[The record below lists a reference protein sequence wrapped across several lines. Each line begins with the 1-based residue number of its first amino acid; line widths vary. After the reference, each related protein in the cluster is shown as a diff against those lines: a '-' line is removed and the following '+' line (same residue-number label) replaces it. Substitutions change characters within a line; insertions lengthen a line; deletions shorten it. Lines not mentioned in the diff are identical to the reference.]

1 MERFYL
7 DTNIIFSYFLKKFS
21 EKKGRK
27 IEAKIANFLMNSSQR
42 VKYVVS
48 ALTKAEIV
56 RKLRSE
62 FNSEEDDIKEMWE
75 DFLYD
80 VSPLYISVT
89 QSLDEI
95 YEEITKI
102 VFKIPIKKRVTNLEH
117 LIIAKKNDL
126 IFVTGDKEIVEK
138 CRAFYEKVWD
148 YRTLRR
154 AYENLK

>member
-1 MERFYL
+1 MY
-7 DTNIIFSYFLKKFS
+7 
-21 EKKGRK
+21 
-27 IEAKIANFLMNSSQR
+27 SSQK

-48 ALTKAEIV
+48 VLTKAEII

-75 DFLYD
+75 DFLSD

-89 QSLDEI
+89 QSLEEI

-117 LIIAKKNDL
+117 FIIAKKNDL

-148 YRTLRR
+148 YKMLRK